1 MISRRCGH
9 GRSARRHRS
18 APMTNPTTPTDPAD
32 PTTPVSESITIAH
45 CTQHEEFQRC
55 VELQG
60 AVWGYESGDIVP
72 RRLFLL
78 ASKIGGQVVGA
89 FDTKRVM
96 VGFAMALPAIRNGMP
111 YL

>member
-1 MISRRCGH
+1 M
-9 GRSARRHRS
+9 A
-18 APMTNPTTPTDPAD
+18 TPTTPTT
-32 PTTPVSESITIAH
+32 PTTSTGPATSMADTITIAH

-60 AVWGYESGDIVP
+60 AVWGYDSGDIVP

-89 FDTKRVM
+89 FDAQRVM

-111 YL
+111 YLHSHMLAVLPEYR